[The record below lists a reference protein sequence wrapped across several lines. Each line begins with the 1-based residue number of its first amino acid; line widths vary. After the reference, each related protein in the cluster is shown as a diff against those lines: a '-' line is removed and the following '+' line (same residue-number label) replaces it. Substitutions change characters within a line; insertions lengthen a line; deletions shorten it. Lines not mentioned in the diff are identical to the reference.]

1 MSGGQGTRLKP
12 FSNILPKPLMP
23 LNSRPIIE
31 LIIEKFLENGCNN
44 FFLTLRYKSELIK
57 AFFQN

>member
-1 MSGGQGTRLKP
+1 MSGGKGTRLKP

-23 LNSRPIIE
+23 INNRPIIE

-44 FFLTLRYKSELIK
+44 FF
-57 AFFQN
+57 